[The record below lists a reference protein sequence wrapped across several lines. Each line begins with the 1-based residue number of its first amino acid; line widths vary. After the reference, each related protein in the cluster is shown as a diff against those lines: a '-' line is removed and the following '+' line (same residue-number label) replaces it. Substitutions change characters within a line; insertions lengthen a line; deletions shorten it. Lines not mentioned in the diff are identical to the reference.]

1 MKVSGSISEILHHKG
16 SEVWTVTPDYTVYE
30 AIQLMSERNVGALPV
45 VEENKVIGI
54 LSERDYTRK
63 IVLFGKSS
71 KTTTVRDIMTAPTTT
86 VAPTATIDECMNL
99 VTDKRCRHLPVVKDN
114 QIVGMISIGDLV
126 NWTISAQNA
135 ALEQMENYISGG
147 YAA

>member
-16 SEVWTVTPDYTVYE
+16 SNVWTVTPAHTVYD
-30 AIQLMSERNVGALPV
+30 AIRLMSEKNIGAVPV
-45 VEENKVIGI
+45 VEEAKVVGI

-63 IVLFGKSS
+63 IVLHGKSS
-71 KTTTVRDIMTAPTTT
+71 KTTKVGEIMTAPTTT
-86 VAPTATIDECMNL
+86 VSPTATIDECMQL
-99 VTDKRCRHLPVVKDN
+99 VTNRRCRHLPVVKDD

-135 ALEQMENYISGG
+135 ALEQLENYISGG

>member
-1 MKVSGSISEILHHKG
+1 MKVAGSISEILHHKG
-16 SEVWTVTPDYTVYE
+16 ADVWTVEPDQTVFD
-30 AIQLMSERNVGALPV
+30 AITLMSAKNIGAVPV
-45 VEENKVIGI
+45 VEGNRVIGI

-63 IVLFGKSS
+63 IVLHGKSS
-71 KTTTVRDIMTAPTTT
+71 KTTTVRDIMTSPTTT
-86 VAPTATIDECMNL
+86 VAPTATIDECMQL
-99 VTDKRCRHLPVVKDN
+99 VTDRRCRHLPVVKDD

-135 ALEQMENYISGG
+135 ALEQLENYISGG